1 MLSLGCRDTGAGVL
15 GCDYVVEGETE
26 EELWR
31 NGTEHL
37 IKVHGM
43 KAEDITPQFTIDNT
57 SNITKIR
64 ITSPSFDLCSIS
76 PQMVSIS
83 IFSQSINVVF

>member
-15 GCDYVVEGETE
+15 GCDYVAIGETE

-31 NGTEHL
+31 EGTEHL

-43 KAEDITPQFTIDNT
+43 KAKDITPQFKNYYKQYI
-57 SNITKIR
+57 KHY
-64 ITSPSFDLCSIS
+64 
-76 PQMVSIS
+76 
-83 IFSQSINVVF
+83 